1 MISMP
6 GTLLFMTEAVP
17 MALVDLRRLGH
28 RVRRALRRPVPG
40 RFQPYAHTAPDR
52 YPWLFRF
59 AAEQLGDGADRRL
72 LSFGCSRGDEV
83 VSLRRHFPSAFIKGL
98 DISPRN
104 IAACRKRGITRAEF
118 AVASSTEEETEAT
131 YDAVFCLA
139 VLCHGDLVAANPDC
153 CAPWIAFADFERVTA
168 GLARCLRPGGYLFL
182 HTCNFRFADT
192 AAFLQFEIVLEAP
205 LGEMAPDRQY
215 GRDNFRLAGP
225 PCCAVGFRKRADA

>member
-1 MISMP
+1 RDGPATVRPWTFFFRCRGRAWTAFSRPAASNACAGRGAASAAILPKGFTAPFTRTARWRPSWMISMP

-131 YDAVFCLA
+131 YDAV
-139 VLCHGDLVAANPDC
+139 
-153 CAPWIAFADFERVTA
+153 
-168 GLARCLRPGGYLFL
+168 
-182 HTCNFRFADT
+182 
-192 AAFLQFEIVLEAP
+192 
-205 LGEMAPDRQY
+205 
-215 GRDNFRLAGP
+215 
-225 PCCAVGFRKRADA
+225 